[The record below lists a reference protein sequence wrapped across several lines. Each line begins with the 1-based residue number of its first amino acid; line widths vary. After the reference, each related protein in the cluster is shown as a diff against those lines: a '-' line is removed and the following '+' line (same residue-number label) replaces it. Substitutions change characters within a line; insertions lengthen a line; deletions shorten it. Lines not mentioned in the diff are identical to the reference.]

1 MKPAKRFRVRQRGS
15 YLLEAL
21 IALLLLSF
29 GVLGLV
35 GTLANSVRATN
46 DARYR
51 SEAANLASGMV
62 ADMWTTTAA
71 QLDAQFGPSGAKL
84 TNWRIK
90 AARLLPFASVKPP
103 TIDLTQPGLSSQ
115 SRAVVV
121 RVFWQLPGASE
132 LHQYV
137 LTAQIGKNT

>member
-1 MKPAKRFRVRQRGS
+1 MTAKQLRGRQRGS

-21 IALLLLSF
+21 IAVLLFSF
-29 GVLGLV
+29 GALGLV

-51 SEAANLASGMV
+51 SEAANLASAMV

-84 TNWRIK
+84 ANWQTK
-90 AARLLPFASVKPP
+90 AASLLPSAGVMPPSV
-103 TIDLTQPGLSSQ
+103 DLTQPGLSSQ

-121 RVFWQLPGASE
+121 TVFWRLPGASE
-132 LHQYV
+132 AHQYV
-137 LTAQIGKNT
+137 LTAEIGKNT